1 LKFRKYPAL
10 FAGFHYESLL
20 KLAFAS
26 VFVGLHGEPGAPGIA
41 VRLAVAAAHRPIQ
54 PAAHAT
60 AGSAFAVRDAILAA
74 LL

>member
-1 LKFRKYPAL
+1 LQFRKYPAL

-20 KLAFAS
+20 KLAAS
-26 VFVGLHGEPGAPGIA
+26 VFEGFHGEPGAPGIA
-41 VRLAVAAAHRPIQ
+41 VRLAVAAAHRSIHLV
-54 PAAHAT
+54 AYAT